1 MPPPSMRDAQCSA
14 LGTAALLLQFVPVL
28 NVLFA
33 FTNAAGAALFA
44 ADLEKGTNSIKDG
57 QKKQF

>member
-1 MPPPSMRDAQCSA
+1 MPAKINCSNSGM
-14 LGTAALLLQFVPVL
+14 GTAALLLQVVPVL
-28 NVLFA
+28 NVFFS

-44 ADLEKGTNSIKDG
+44 ADLEKGTNSLKADV